1 MAGNKIDIYEYEEIG
16 EYEGLTLAKEF
27 NALHQ
32 RISARFG
39 EGIEDLFKRI
49 GKKFLNSEYEDTCNM
64 TKEEIKRNKL
74 KINKIKNSQKKKK
87 CC

>member
-1 MAGNKIDIYEYEEIG
+1 MYEYEEITID
-16 EYEGLTLAKEF
+16 EGLTLAKEF

-32 RISARFG
+32 RTSARKG

-49 GKKFLNSEYEDTCNM
+49 GKKFLNPKYEDTCHM
-64 TKEEIKRNKL
+64 TKKELERNL
-74 KINKIKNSQKKKK
+74 LVGKIKFGQKKKK